1 MMDNKL
7 TKEIQEWLEKESYSE
22 EEILAGARM
31 VLKLNKN
38 QALYNTIVRK
48 PERYVKKI
56 RYELARRLPMRLD
69 NMTKSDVIRLEKEI
83 LPPVETA
90 VRQEDEKE
98 GTEDVENADD
108 GKAVAAGKRDDH
120 DELPDEIKAIWDKNA
135 ERWKKIK
142 KLYYTCKQ
150 LDKPCDRYEY
160 LKILKEEWYA
170 YKEAFNIYDNYS
182 FVPDADDN
190 NEITV
195 KDITNARAYIS
206 KNLERL
212 EKMSKDDDVE
222 KYQDLYNK
230 VLERVNV
237 IISSGES
244 FSPEMKERLSTI
256 FTDLKFDEKN
266 IQDTQT
272 ADI

>member
-1 MMDNKL
+1 MDNKL

-98 GTEDVENADD
+98 GTEDVKNADD

-212 EKMSKDDDVE
+212 EKMSKDDDAE

-237 IISSGES
+237 IMSSGES

-256 FTDLKFDEKN
+256 FTDLNFDEKN

>member
-1 MMDNKL
+1 MDNKL

-56 RYELARRLPMRLD
+56 RYELARILPMRLD

-135 ERWKKIK
+135 ERWK
-142 KLYYTCKQ
+142 
-150 LDKPCDRYEY
+150 R
-160 LKILKEEWYA
+160 
-170 YKEAFNIYDNYS
+170 
-182 FVPDADDN
+182 
-190 NEITV
+190 
-195 KDITNARAYIS
+195 
-206 KNLERL
+206 
-212 EKMSKDDDVE
+212 
-222 KYQDLYNK
+222 
-230 VLERVNV
+230 
-237 IISSGES
+237 
-244 FSPEMKERLSTI
+244 
-256 FTDLKFDEKN
+256 
-266 IQDTQT
+266 
-272 ADI
+272 

>member
-1 MMDNKL
+1 MIDNKL

-69 NMTKSDVIRLEKEI
+69 NMTKTDVIRLEKE
-83 LPPVETA
+83 LLTPVEA
-90 VRQEDEKE
+90 AMKQDDEKE
-98 GTEDVENADD
+98 GTEEIERTGE
-108 GKAVAAGKRDDH
+108 GKAVAVGKRDDH
-120 DELPDEIKAIWDKNA
+120 DKLPDEIKAIWEKNA

-170 YKEAFNIYDNYS
+170 YKEAFGIYDNYS
-182 FVPDADDN
+182 LVEDTEAN

-195 KDITNARAYIS
+195 KNITNARAYIS

-212 EKMSKDDDVE
+212 EGMSKDDDAE
-222 KYQDLYNK
+222 KYQELYNK
-230 VLERVNV
+230 VLERVN
-237 IISSGES
+237 IIMSSGES
-244 FSPEMKERLSTI
+244 FSPEMKERLSVV
-256 FTDLKFDEKN
+256 FTDLNFDEKN
-266 IQDTQT
+266 ISDTQT